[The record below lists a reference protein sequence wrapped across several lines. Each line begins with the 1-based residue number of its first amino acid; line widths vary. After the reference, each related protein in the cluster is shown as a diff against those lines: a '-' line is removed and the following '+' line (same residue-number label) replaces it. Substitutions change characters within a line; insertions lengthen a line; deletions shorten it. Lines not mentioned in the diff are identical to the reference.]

1 MLQLSQKILG
11 ITGTAPKENFAR
23 HFLRLPAFP
32 LEHVPEKLPGFF
44 GFDIR
49 HPIDFEQHSYRS
61 KDSI

>member
-1 MLQLSQKILG
+1 
-11 ITGTAPKENFAR
+11 
-23 HFLRLPAFP
+23 LPAFP